1 MRSRPILLHVCRSL
15 PDGALGGARRRWL
28 GARRADQRDGVLTV
42 GGPRH
47 GSHPALR
54 TARVRTR
61 LRDTVEGGDLPWR
74 FFFATRLVLEPTP
87 SDIASE
93 GLLPTVRATARR
105 EFVADLEER
114 GFSAVDR
121 ERTRR
126 IRTEAGERVRFARLV
141 ARFETGEV
149 AATVHAW
156 FGVWNHE
163 GEFRI
168 AGGTYPVRGFS
179 GIDLAP
185 AAYRTE
191 LFGLLRCVA

>member
-1 MRSRPILLHVCRSL
+1 MSADPFPTVPSAALDDGGWVLDERTSETVFSLSAVRVTGHTLLYE
-15 PDGALGGARRRWL
+15 
-28 GARRADQRDGVLTV
+28 Q
-42 GGPRH
+42 
-47 GSHPALR
+47 PAL
-54 TARVRTR
+54 RTR

-87 SDIASE
+87 SDIVSA

-126 IRTEAGERVRFARLV
+126 VRIETGERVRFARLV
-141 ARFETGEV
+141 VRFETGEV

-163 GEFRI
+163 REFRI
-168 AGGTYPVRGFS
+168 AGGAYPVRGFS
-179 GIDLAP
+179 GIDLDP